1 MDSAYSAQYKRR
13 ARTMIQSLQNH
24 TFERITRG
32 YLLQISVVFVAYLV
46 AGKLGQATTN
56 IRSSNLGP
64 VWPAYGIALAAILRW
79 GYGMW
84 VGVAAGAFFVAFFSS
99 VPHVAALGQA
109 AGATVAATSGAFLL
123 NRIANFQPSLPRLS
137 DALSLIALG
146 GFGSALVSASI
157 GVSVLYATHVHA
169 YSGLS
174 AAWLIYWLGDATGVL
189 LVTPLALRFTDFLTL
204 RDRNRIAE
212 LAILLLLIAAT
223 CFVIF
228 GDLSSIPVKLHVMAF
243 AVLPFITWAAI
254 RFGLGVTALSI
265 LIVAAIATIETAL
278 GSGPFA
284 SNTTFVNAVLLDV
297 FFGVLSVSG
306 VSLAAVITEREN
318 AEREREQ
325 VISKHAAM
333 EARHRADEALRESEE
348 RLRLAVQ
355 AGKMYAYDWDV
366 ATDAVVRS
374 DESAS
379 ILGSTAEPSSITRQ
393 QLVARVHP
401 DDRARFIAAV
411 DDLTPANPTTHL
423 IYRVLR
429 ADGGVIWL
437 EKHGRAFFDPQG
449 RMLRM
454 IGMVADVTE
463 RRRAEERLLE
473 YEKTVEGLEEM
484 IAVVDREYRYVIA
497 NRQFLKMRNMTRDQ
511 VVGRFVHEVLNEGI
525 FDAVVKAKLDE
536 CFQGKVVRYEMKY
549 TYAELGERDLLVS
562 YFPIEGPNGIDQ
574 VACILQD
581 ITNRRKAEQAL
592 AGMSRKLIEAQER
605 ERTRIAREL
614 HDDVAQRLA
623 LLAIELDGVQQSLPD
638 STSELRTRLAALRK
652 QSAQILTDVQTMSHE
667 LHSSRLEYL
676 GIVGAMKGFCREF
689 GEQQKVEIDFR
700 SYDLL
705 TPLPPEISLCLFR
718 VLQEALHNAA
728 KHSGVRHFEV
738 QLRADSGEVHLI
750 ITDSGRGFDV
760 EAAIHGQGLGLI
772 SMRERVGLVNGL
784 ITIDSKPMRGTN
796 IHVRV
801 PLASEQA
808 FQRAA
813 G

>member
-1 MDSAYSAQYKRR
+1 
-13 ARTMIQSLQNH
+13 MIQSLQNQ
-24 TFERITRG
+24 TLGRITGG

-46 AGKLGQATTN
+46 AGRLGQATTN

-64 VWPAYGIALAAILRW
+64 VWPAYGVALAAILLW
-79 GYGMW
+79 GYRMW
-84 VGVAAGAFFVAFFSS
+84 VGVAFGAFFVAFFSP

-109 AGATVAATSGAFLL
+109 AGATVATTSGAFLL
-123 NRIANFQPSLPRLS
+123 HRIANFQPSLSRLS

-146 GFGSALVSASI
+146 GFGSAIVSASI
-157 GVSVLYATHVHA
+157 GVSALYATHVHA
-169 YSGLS
+169 YSGLG

-204 RDRNRIAE
+204 RDRNRVAE
-212 LAILLLLIAAT
+212 LAILVLLIAAT

-228 GDLSSIPVKLHVMAF
+228 GDLRPVKLHVMAF

-306 VSLAAVITEREN
+306 LSLAAVIAEREN
-318 AEREREQ
+318 AESEREQ
-325 VISKHAAM
+325 VVSKQAAL

-374 DESAS
+374 EESAS
-379 ILGSTAEPSSITRQ
+379 ILGSTGETSSITRQ
-393 QLVARVHP
+393 QLLARVHP
-401 DDRARFIAAV
+401 DDRAKFIAAV
-411 DDLTPANPTTHL
+411 DDLTPENPTTHL
-423 IYRVLR
+423 IYRMLR
-429 ADGGVIWL
+429 PDGGVIWL

-463 RRRAEERLLE
+463 RRRAEERLLD

-484 IAVVDREYRYVIA
+484 IAVVDREQRYVIA
-497 NRQFLKMRNMTRDQ
+497 NRQFLKMRNMTREH
-511 VVGRFVHEVLNEGI
+511 VLGRLVREVLNEGV

-536 CFQGKVVRYEMKY
+536 CFQGNVVRYEMKY
-549 TYAELGERDLLVS
+549 TYAELGERDLFVS

-581 ITNRRKAEQAL
+581 ITDRKQAEQAL
-592 AGMSRKLIEAQER
+592 AGMSRKLIEAQEQ

-623 LLAIELDGVQQSLPD
+623 LLSTELDAVQQSLPD

-652 QSAQILTDVQTMSHE
+652 QSAQILTDIQAMSHE
-667 LHSSRLEYL
+667 LHSSRLEHL

-689 GEQQKVEIDFR
+689 GEHQKVEIDFR
-700 SYDLL
+700 SDLL
-705 TPLPPEISLCLFR
+705 TPLSPEISLCLFR

-728 KHSGVRHFEV
+728 KHSGVRYFEV
-738 QLRADSGEVHLI
+738 QLRADSGEIHLI
-750 ITDSGRGFDV
+750 ITDSGRGFDF
-760 EAAIHGQGLGLI
+760 EAAMRGQGLGLI
-772 SMRERVGLVNGL
+772 SMRERVRLVNGM
-784 ITIDSKPMRGTN
+784 ITIDSKPMRGTS

-801 PLASEQA
+801 PLASEHA